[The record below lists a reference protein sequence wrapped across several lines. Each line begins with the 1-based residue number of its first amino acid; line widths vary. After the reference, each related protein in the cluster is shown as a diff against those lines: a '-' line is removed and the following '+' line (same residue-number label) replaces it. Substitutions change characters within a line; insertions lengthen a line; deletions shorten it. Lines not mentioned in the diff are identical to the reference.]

1 VAQDHEQDVERG
13 DEAAEAAEA
22 AAEAVPRVNAT
33 WKRVHACQ
41 FESVV
46 KAQLASD
53 ICDDAKVS

>member
-1 VAQDHEQDVERG
+1 MERG
-13 DEAAEAAEA
+13 DEAAEAAAE
-22 AAEAVPRVNAT
+22 AEAVPRVNAT

>member
-13 DEAAEAAEA
+13 DEAAEAAAE
-22 AAEAVPRVNAT
+22 AEAVPRVNAT
-33 WKRVHACQ
+33 WKRVHACH